1 MFNGVANFY
10 LLNILITSQPIYV
23 LSHVN
28 FIGGHIW
35 LKYCCKG
42 VNHYPINQSAGFN
55 HRSLEFYNKFLNIH
69 VYSK

>member
-35 LKYCCKG
+35 LKYCRYG
-42 VNHYPINQSAGFN
+42 VKYYPIYQSTCFY
-55 HRSLEFYNKFLNIH
+55 HRSLEFYNKFFNIH